1 MDKLEILESIIKE
14 INDKTE
20 KMKNN
25 KGNKDTEKR
34 VEDLYKLLKKAINNK
49 IFLVIKLIDETQ
61 N

>member
-1 MDKLEILESIIKE
+1 MDKLEILESMLKE

-25 KGNKDTEKR
+25 KGNKETEKR
-34 VEDLYKLLKKAINNK
+34 IEELYKLLKKSMNNK
-49 IFLVIKLIDETQ
+49 IFLVVKIIDEM